1 MPGRMLVGVDGSAG
15 SREAL
20 RWAVEE
26 ATVRGAAIEALIAW
40 QSSYDFGELIYFP
53 VDESKTARSASEQLT
68 ASVADVAG
76 PQPVLEIDPVVVKG
90 DPAATLC
97 ARTID
102 FDLLVVGSRGHR
114 TFAELLLGSVSSKCA
129 RHRSCPVTIIPMH
142 HATPPSSATAS
153 RARIVVGVDGSPG
166 SLRALGWALEEGTAR
181 RARVEAVCV
190 WHGSEGDSALEI
202 PNLADIHGEERATD
216 SGRERLAGAIAEVT
230 DAHRGV
236 EVEARVL
243 QGDPAQTLC
252 NLREDADLL
261 VVGSRGH
268 GTFDGLLLGSV
279 SSKCAHH
286 SPGPMV
292 IISIAE

>member
-1 MPGRMLVGVDGSAG
+1 M
-15 SREAL
+15 
-20 RWAVEE
+20 
-26 ATVRGAAIEALIAW
+26 AW
-40 QSSYDFGELIYFP
+40 QCPYDFGEVIYFP
-53 VDESKTARSASEQLT
+53 VDESKMAAGAWEQVT
-68 ASVADVAG
+68 ASVADVAR
-76 PQPVLEIDPVVVKG
+76 PQPVPEIEPVVVKG

-97 ARTID
+97 ARAID
-102 FDLLVVGSRGHR
+102 FDLLVVGSRGHG

-129 RHRSCPVTIIPMH
+129 RHSPCPVAIIPMH
-142 HATPPSSATAS
+142 HVTPPSSAAAS
-153 RARIVVGVDGSPG
+153 GARIVVGVDGSPG

-181 RARVEAVCV
+181 HARVEAVCV
-190 WHGSEGDSALEI
+190 WHGSEGDTALEI
-202 PNLADIHGEERATD
+202 PNLADIHGGKRTTD
-216 SGRERLAGAIAEVT
+216 SARERLAGAIAEVT

-236 EVEARVL
+236 DVEARVL

-252 NLREDADLL
+252 NLGEDADLL

-292 IISIAE
+292 IIPIAEREGPQRSTSTGV